1 MNEKSID
8 LHIPNADDR
17 LTVGA
22 ILLKHGYTVEQ
33 VKLQREGRKVCDTIL
48 RATKNNGGDAK

>member
-1 MNEKSID
+1 MNEKAID

-17 LTVGA
+17 LAVGA

-33 VKLQREGRKVCDTIL
+33 VKIQRDGRKACEIIL
-48 RATKNNGGDAK
+48 RAIKKEVAA